1 LKKPVMV
8 TEFYA
13 KGEDSGFAN
22 TTGAGWLVPTQKD
35 RALFYQNFLISML
48 ESKVCVGWDWFK
60 YMDNDPEDLTTDP
73 SNRDSN
79 KGMVKIDYEVYG
91 ELVEGMREFN
101 REVYGL
107 VDHLDRG

>member
-1 LKKPVMV
+1 MV

-13 KGEDSGFAN
+13 KGEDSGYKN

-35 RALFYQNFLISML
+35 RALFYQNFLLGML
-48 ESKVCVGWDWFK
+48 ESKLCVGWDWFK

-79 KGMVKIDYEVYG
+79 KGMVTIRYQPYVA
-91 ELVEGMREFN
+91 LLEGMREFN
-101 REVYGL
+101 REIYPL
-107 VDHLDRG
+107 ADHFD